1 MKINNAYTTITREAA
16 VGGYDTKDFRI
27 INSNESELVVS
38 FFPDYVLI
46 TEIFNGGGSHFD
58 EFPRKNWNKNLWKL
72 IWARFRTNCKEQEEE
87 LEEISAED
95 YIEWAAASCG
105 MTYNE
110 YIGKPWLD

>member
-1 MKINNAYTTITREAA
+1 MTINKAYTTITREAA
-16 VGGYDTKDFRI
+16 VGGYDTKNFRI
-27 INSNESELVVS
+27 ISNGNELEVS
-38 FFPDYVLI
+38 FSPDYVFI
-46 TEIFNGGGSHFD
+46 TETISWEAHFD
-58 EFPRKNWNKNLWKL
+58 EFPRKNWNKSLWKL

-95 YIEWAAASCG
+95 YNEWAAASCG